1 MAASIARTGRP
12 RIRPLTRAGCG
23 FPAVSCRGRDKAA
36 PMDSF
41 LLGLSLGLGAG
52 IAPGPLL
59 ALVIRTTL
67 QDGVAAGIRVALS
80 PLITDAPI
88 ILLAVVLAA
97 SLPDAVLGVLG
108 IAGGAFVIWLGVEA
122 LRESPAPAEAAA
134 GAAAPQRDLLRGA
147 LTNALSPHPWV
158 FWITVGAP
166 ILAQGDAADA
176 VLFLV
181 AFYLLLIGTKVA
193 LALTVG
199 AGRDRLM
206 QGRGYVVLLR
216 ASAVL
221 LLATGAL
228 LAVEGVRTLS

>member
-1 MAASIARTGRP
+1 
-12 RIRPLTRAGCG
+12 
-23 FPAVSCRGRDKAA
+23 
-36 PMDSF
+36 MDSF

-67 QDGVAAGIRVALS
+67 QDGVAAGIRMALS
-80 PLITDAPI
+80 PLLTDAPI

-97 SLPDAVLGVLG
+97 SLPEAALGVLG

-166 ILAQGDAADA
+166 ILAQGDATDA
-176 VLFLV
+176 VLFLA
-181 AFYLLLIGTKVA
+181 AFYLLLISTKVA

-216 ASAVL
+216 ASALL
-221 LLATGAL
+221 LLATGTV
-228 LAVEGVRTLS
+228 LAVEGVRALS

>member
-1 MAASIARTGRP
+1 
-12 RIRPLTRAGCG
+12 
-23 FPAVSCRGRDKAA
+23 
-36 PMDSF
+36 MDSF

-67 QDGVAAGIRVALS
+67 QDGVAAGIRMALS

-108 IAGGAFVIWLGVEA
+108 IAGGAFVVWLGIEA
-122 LRESPAPAEAAA
+122 LRDEPAPAEAAA
-134 GAAAPQRDLLRGA
+134 GAAAPQRDVMRGA

-158 FWITVGAP
+158 FWLTVGAP
-166 ILAQGDAADA
+166 ILAQGTAADA
-176 VLFLV
+176 ALFLF
-181 AFYLLLIGTKVA
+181 AFYLLLIGAKVV
-193 LALTVG
+193 LALGVG
-199 AGRDRLM
+199 AGRERLM

-221 LLATGAL
+221 LLVTGVL
-228 LAVEGVRTLS
+228 LAYEGVHTLG

>member
-1 MAASIARTGRP
+1 M
-12 RIRPLTRAGCG
+12 PLAG
-23 FPAVSCRGRDKAA
+23 FPYRDNAA

-59 ALVIRTTL
+59 ALVIRSTL

-88 ILLAVVLAA
+88 ILLAIVLAA
-97 SLPDAVLGVLG
+97 SLPEAVLGILG
-108 IAGGAFVIWLGVEA
+108 VAGGAFVIWLGVEA

-134 GAAAPQRDLLRGA
+134 GAAAPPRDLLRGA

-176 VLFLV
+176 VLFLA
-181 AFYLLLIGTKVA
+181 AFYLLLIGSKVA

-216 ASAVL
+216 ASALV
-221 LLATGAL
+221 LLATGVL
-228 LAVEGVRTLS
+228 LAVEGVRALS

>member
-1 MAASIARTGRP
+1 
-12 RIRPLTRAGCG
+12 
-23 FPAVSCRGRDKAA
+23 
-36 PMDSF
+36 MDSF

-166 ILAQGDAADA
+166 ILAQGGAGDA
-176 VLFLV
+176 VLFLA

-216 ASAVL
+216 ASALL
-221 LLATGAL
+221 LLATGTV
-228 LAVEGVRTLS
+228 LAVEGVRALS

>member
-1 MAASIARTGRP
+1 
-12 RIRPLTRAGCG
+12 L
-23 FPAVSCRGRDKAA
+23 
-36 PMDSF
+36 DSF

-59 ALVIRTTL
+59 ALVIRSTL
-67 QDGVAAGIRVALS
+67 QDGVAAGIRMALS

-134 GAAAPQRDLLRGA
+134 GAAAPQKDLLRGA

-166 ILAQGDAADA
+166 ILAQGDAGDA
-176 VLFLV
+176 VLFLA

-216 ASAVL
+216 AFAL
-221 LLATGAL
+221 LLLTTGAV
-228 LAVEGVRTLS
+228 LAVEGVRALS